1 MARPEAYAW
10 QLLRPHLLAAKLDPI
25 RVENAVHPGT
35 PDLNLATGVWIELK
49 AIAGWPARQQTLVRL
64 TKYTPQQ
71 RVWLLRRWRA
81 GGGAWLALYVASC
94 RLWYLFDG
102 EAAQTIGKVPQFE
115 LVNAAR
121 LIGTHEQVA
130 VFFAER
136 EAGFRSRSEQRS
148 AAAARSPSGE
158 SSARLG
164 AGAPRPEVTRPAEG
178 RPVP

>member
-1 MARPEAYAW
+1 MRPEAYAW

-35 PDLNLATGVWIELK
+35 PDVNILDSWIELK

-81 GGGAWLALYVASC
+81 GGGAWLALYVASS

-136 EAGFRSRSEQRS
+136 EMGFRYRKPE
-148 AAAARSPSGE
+148 
-158 SSARLG
+158 
-164 AGAPRPEVTRPAEG
+164 AP
-178 RPVP
+178 

>member
-1 MARPEAYAW
+1 MPRPEASAW
-10 QLLRPHLLAAKLDPI
+10 ALLRPHLLAAKLDPV

-49 AIAGWPARQQTLVRL
+49 AIAGWPARQQTVVRL

-136 EAGFRSRSEQRS
+136 EAGFRLLRNQRS
-148 AAAARSPSGE
+148 AA
-158 SSARLG
+158 
-164 AGAPRPEVTRPAEG
+164 APRPEVTRPAEG
-178 RPVP
+178 RPAP